1 MGYPVVT
8 VADGS
13 QADRLALTLARI
25 RLSVRTIDELWRGA
39 LDAGAGGEAIE
50 FGDASQALH
59 RALIALSPHELHVA
73 NRDSAFSVEWSHG
86 RTGGGRVKP
95 PGWRTRGRDL

>member
-1 MGYPVVT
+1 MVT

-50 FGDASQALH
+50 FGDAAKPS
-59 RALIALSPHELHVA
+59 
-73 NRDSAFSVEWSHG
+73 
-86 RTGGGRVKP
+86 TG
-95 PGWRTRGRDL
+95 L